1 MTCCSSCNS
10 NDARSMQLRPWC
22 NGHCAQ
28 GVTFNPVRH
37 MPRGYFSPPCRRLG
51 RRLDEGGAGV
61 SAIPLFRLVDTVY
74 ESLRKGSTT
83 RTLSH
88 MHSHAFFPTLYL
100 PNYISYISLY
110 YVLDFLLLH
119 RRFLTDQLLAIQLRI
134 LFNSGTCIVSSP
146 HLVSSD

>member
-1 MTCCSSCNS
+1 MLLPKRLCHAICSNLPKFCSTLPKCYS
-10 NDARSMQLRPWC
+10 VLR
-22 NGHCAQ
+22 G
-28 GVTFNPVRH
+28 GVGSRRGVGLDPRWLKRRCTFK
-37 MPRGYFSPPCRRLG
+37 CEQWL
-51 RRLDEGGAGV
+51 GV
-61 SAIPLFRLVDTVY
+61 SAMPLFRLVDTVY

-110 YVLDFLLLH
+110 YVLNFLILH
-119 RRFLTDQLLAIQLRI
+119 RRSLTDQLLAIQLRI
-134 LFNSGTCIVSSP
+134 LFNSGTCKVSSP